1 MYTLDRKGRRLPK
14 KLAGSPVEVKTAGRD
29 FCWNAVWRIRRGA
42 AASVHCTQVGG
53 GTPPEAAGNR
63 RLVEEAV
70 RAPGLERWPCHSNGT
85 LEDLGPA
92 ASGKAQPREAPLEV
106 EVVQL
111 QESQLALL
119 AI

>member
-1 MYTLDRKGRRLPK
+1 LP
-14 KLAGSPVEVKTAGRD
+14 A
-29 FCWNAVWRIRRGA
+29 
-42 AASVHCTQVGG
+42 VHCTQVGG

-70 RAPGLERWPCHSNGT
+70 RAPGLERRPCRSNGT

-92 ASGKAQPREAPLEV
+92 ASGKAQPREAPLKL

-111 QESQLALL
+111 QQSHLALYTV
-119 AI
+119 